1 MAEEI
6 VETTDQAEVQPETE
20 EVKNTETAGENR
32 KEGGR
37 NPRRSRKDRENRRQE
52 KPSDGLEKRMITL
65 NPISKVTKGGKT
77 LRYDA
82 LMVVGDKNGKVGI
95 GLAKAL
101 DVTQAIEKA
110 TLVAKKHMI
119 NVCVEGTTIPHEVI
133 GKFGTTKVIMM
144 PSPEGK
150 GIIAGGAVR
159 DVVELAGIKDITTKL
174 YGSNNPVN
182 CVKATFEGLKALR
195 SAEKIAALRGKTVEE
210 IR

>member
-1 MAEEI
+1 MAEEVI
-6 VETTDQAEVQPETE
+6 ETKVEEAVEVEANAEN
-20 EVKNTETAGENR
+20 K
-32 KEGGR
+32 KESGKANGR
-37 NPRRSRKDRENRRQE
+37 RPRRENRRPE
-52 KPSDGLEKRMITL
+52 KVSDGLEKRMVHL
-65 NPISKVTKGGKT
+65 NPITKVTKGGKT
-77 LRYDA
+77 MRYDA
-82 LMVVGDKNGKVGI
+82 LMVVGDKNGRVGI

-119 NVCVEGTTIPHEVI
+119 NVCIDGTTIPHDII

-159 DVVELAGIKDITTKL
+159 DVVELAGVRDITTKL
-174 YGSNNPVN
+174 YGSNNPIN

-195 SAEKIAALRGKTVEE
+195 SAQQIAALRGKTVEE

>member
-6 VETTDQAEVQPETE
+6 EVKVEETAEVAVETSENKKESTG
-20 EVKNTETAGENR
+20 KTAR
-32 KEGGR
+32 R
-37 NPRRSRKDRENRRQE
+37 PRRDSRRPE
-52 KPSDGLEKRMITL
+52 KVSDGLEKRMVSL
-65 NPISKVTKGGKT
+65 NPITKVTKGGKT
-77 LRYDA
+77 MRYDA

-95 GLAKAL
+95 GLAKAN
-101 DVTQAIEKA
+101 DVTNAIEKA
-110 TLVAKKHMI
+110 TLAAKKNMVS
-119 NVCVEGTTIPHEVI
+119 VCVDGTTIPHDII

-144 PSPEGK
+144 PSSEGK

-195 SAEKIAALRGKTVEE
+195 SAEEIAALRGKKVEE

>member
-1 MAEEI
+1 MSEELETKVENAETI
-6 VETTDQAEVQPETE
+6 ETAEVVAP
-20 EVKNTETAGENR
+20 AEN
-32 KEGGR
+32 KKDAKG
-37 NPRRSRKDRENRRQE
+37 SRKPRRENRRPE
-52 KPSDGLEKRMITL
+52 RVSDGLEKRMVSL
-65 NPISKVTKGGKT
+65 NPITKVTKGGKT
-77 LRYDA
+77 MRYDA

-110 TLVAKKHMI
+110 TLVAKKNMI
-119 NVCVEGTTIPHEVI
+119 NVCIDGTTIPHDII

-144 PSPEGK
+144 PSQEGK

-182 CVKATFEGLKALR
+182 CVKATFEGLRALR
-195 SAEKIAALRGKTVEE
+195 TAEQIAALRGKKVEE

>member
-6 VETTDQAEVQPETE
+6 EVKTEETAEVAVEA
-20 EVKNTETAGENR
+20 TETAENK
-32 KEGGR
+32 KESANKSGR
-37 NPRRSRKDRENRRQE
+37 RPRRENRRPE
-52 KPSDGLEKRMITL
+52 KVSDGLEKRMVNL
-65 NPISKVTKGGKT
+65 NAISKVTKGGKT
-77 LRYDA
+77 MRYDA

-101 DVTQAIEKA
+101 DVTMAIEKA
-110 TLVAKKHMI
+110 TLVAKKNMI
-119 NVCVEGTTIPHEVI
+119 NVCIDGTTIPHDVI

-174 YGSNNPVN
+174 YGSNNPLN

-195 SAEKIAALRGKTVEE
+195 TAEQIASLRGKKVEE

>member
-1 MAEEI
+1 MSEELETKVENAEAS
-6 VETTDQAEVQPETE
+6 ETAEVVAP
-20 EVKNTETAGENR
+20 AEN
-32 KEGGR
+32 KKDAKG
-37 NPRRSRKDRENRRQE
+37 SRKPRRENRRPE
-52 KPSDGLEKRMITL
+52 RVSDGLEKRMVSL
-65 NPISKVTKGGKT
+65 NPITKVTKGGKT
-77 LRYDA
+77 MRYDA

-101 DVTQAIEKA
+101 DVTNAIEKA
-110 TLVAKKHMI
+110 TLLAKKNMI
-119 NVCVEGTTIPHEVI
+119 SVCIDGTTIPHDII

-144 PSPEGK
+144 PSAEGK

-195 SAEKIAALRGKTVEE
+195 TAEQIAALRGKKVEE
-210 IR
+210 IMIH

>member
-1 MAEEI
+1 MAEELETKVEETVEATEVSEN
-6 VETTDQAEVQPETE
+6 VETAEN
-20 EVKNTETAGENR
+20 K
-32 KEGGR
+32 KEANGR
-37 NPRRSRKDRENRRQE
+37 ARRPRRDGNRRPE
-52 KPSDGLEKRMITL
+52 KVSDGLEKRMVNL
-65 NPISKVTKGGKT
+65 NAISKVTKGGKT

-110 TLVAKKHMI
+110 TLVAKKNMI
-119 NVCVEGTTIPHEVI
+119 NVCIDGTTIPHDII

-144 PSPEGK
+144 AAKEGK
-150 GIIAGGAVR
+150 GIIAGGVVR

-182 CVKATFEGLKALR
+182 CVKAAFEGLKSLR
-195 SAEKIAALRGKTVEE
+195 TAEEIAALRGKTVDE

>member
-1 MAEEI
+1 MAEEL
-6 VETTDQAEVQPETE
+6 EVKTE
-20 EVKNTETAGENR
+20 EVVETANEVNETENK
-32 KEGGR
+32 KESA
-37 NPRRSRKDRENRRQE
+37 NKPNSRRPKRENRRPE
-52 KPSDGLEKRMITL
+52 KVSDGLEKRMVNL
-65 NPISKVTKGGKT
+65 NAISKVTKGGKT

-119 NVCVEGTTIPHEVI
+119 SVCIDGTTIPHDVI

-144 PSPEGK
+144 PSKEGK

-182 CVKATFEGLKALR
+182 CVKATFEGLKSLR
-195 SAEKIAALRGKTVEE
+195 TAEQIAAIRGKTVEE

>member
-6 VETTDQAEVQPETE
+6 EAKAENAETTETE
-20 EVKNTETAGENR
+20 ATENVAENKKESGNKN
-32 KEGGR
+32 GR
-37 NPRRSRKDRENRRQE
+37 RPRRENRRPE
-52 KPSDGLEKRMITL
+52 KVSDGLEKRMVNL
-65 NPISKVTKGGKT
+65 NAISKVTKGGKT

-110 TLVAKKHMI
+110 TLVAKKNMI
-119 NVCVEGTTIPHEVI
+119 SVCIEGTTIPHDII
-133 GKFGTTKVIMM
+133 GKFGTTKVLMM
-144 PSPEGK
+144 PAVEGK

-159 DVVELAGIKDITTKL
+159 DVVELSGIKDITAKL

-195 SAEKIAALRGKTVEE
+195 SAEQIAAVRGKKVEDL
-210 IR
+210 R

>member
-6 VETTDQAEVQPETE
+6 EVKVEETAEVA
-20 EVKNTETAGENR
+20 EVAAEASENKKESAGKTAR
-32 KEGGR
+32 R
-37 NPRRSRKDRENRRQE
+37 PRRDSRRPE
-52 KPSDGLEKRMITL
+52 KVSDGLEKRMVSL
-65 NPISKVTKGGKT
+65 NPITKVTKGGKT
-77 LRYDA
+77 MRYDA

-95 GLAKAL
+95 GLAKAN
-101 DVTQAIEKA
+101 DVTNAIEKA
-110 TLVAKKHMI
+110 TLVAKKNMI
-119 NVCVEGTTIPHEVI
+119 SVCIDGTTIPHDII

-144 PSPEGK
+144 PSAEGK

-195 SAEKIAALRGKTVEE
+195 SAEQIAALRGKKVEE

>member
-1 MAEEI
+1 MAEELETK
-6 VETTDQAEVQPETE
+6 VEETSVEAEVKTD
-20 EVKNTETAGENR
+20 AENK
-32 KEGGR
+32 KESANKPNGR
-37 NPRRSRKDRENRRQE
+37 RPKRENRRPE
-52 KPSDGLEKRMITL
+52 KVSVGLEKRMVNL
-65 NPISKVTKGGKT
+65 NAISKVTKGGKT

-110 TLVAKKHMI
+110 TLVAKKNMI
-119 NVCVEGTTIPHEVI
+119 NVCINGTTIPHDVI

-144 PSPEGK
+144 PSKEGK
-150 GIIAGGAVR
+150 GIIAGGVVR

-195 SAEKIAALRGKTVEE
+195 TAEQIAALRGKTVEE
-210 IR
+210 IK

>member
-1 MAEEI
+1 MEEEVKTEN
-6 VETTDQAEVQPETE
+6 VETTETAEVQAVAETTAE
-20 EVKNTETAGENR
+20 TPAERKGGKNDRN
-32 KEGGR
+32 GR
-37 NPRRSRKDRENRRQE
+37 RPRRERPE
-52 KPSDGLEKRMITL
+52 KVSDGLEKRMVNL
-65 NPISKVTKGGKT
+65 NAISKVTKGGKT

-101 DVTQAIEKA
+101 DVTMAIEKA

-119 NVCVEGTTIPHEVI
+119 NVKLNGTTIPHDII
-133 GKFGTTKVIMM
+133 GKFGTTKVKMM
-144 PSPEGK
+144 PAPEGK

-159 DVVELAGIKDITTKL
+159 DVVELAGIRDIVAKL

-182 CVKATFEGLKALR
+182 CVKATFEGLKAMR
-195 SAEKIAALRGKTVEE
+195 TAEEIAALRGKTVEE

>member
-6 VETTDQAEVQPETE
+6 EVKVEETAEVVEAAAETE
-20 EVKNTETAGENR
+20 NK
-32 KEGGR
+32 KEANGKTSHR
-37 NPRRSRKDRENRRQE
+37 PRRDNRRPE
-52 KPSDGLEKRMITL
+52 KVSDGLEKRMVSL
-65 NPISKVTKGGKT
+65 NPITKVTKGGKT
-77 LRYDA
+77 MRYDA

-95 GLAKAL
+95 GLAKAN
-101 DVTQAIEKA
+101 DVTNAIEKA
-110 TLVAKKHMI
+110 TLVAKKNMI
-119 NVCVEGTTIPHEVI
+119 SVCIDGTTIPHDII
-133 GKFGTTKVIMM
+133 GKFGTTKVIML
-144 PSPEGK
+144 PSAEGK

-195 SAEKIAALRGKTVEE
+195 SAEQIAAIRGKKVEE

>member
-1 MAEEI
+1 MAEELETK
-6 VETTDQAEVQPETE
+6 VEETVVAE
-20 EVKNTETAGENR
+20 NTESTENKRENNRTR
-32 KEGGR
+32 K
-37 NPRRSRKDRENRRQE
+37 PRRDGNRRPE
-52 KPSDGLEKRMITL
+52 KVSDGLEKRMVNL
-65 NPISKVTKGGKT
+65 NAISKVTKGGKT
-77 LRYDA
+77 MRYDA

-95 GLAKAL
+95 GMAKAL

-119 NVCVEGTTIPHEVI
+119 TVCTDGTTIPHDII

-144 PSPEGK
+144 TAKEGK

-159 DVVELAGIKDITTKL
+159 DVVELAGIRDITTKL

-195 SAEKIAALRGKTVEE
+195 SAEQIASLRGKSVEE

>member
-1 MAEEI
+1 MSEELETK
-6 VETTDQAEVQPETE
+6 VENAEVVE
-20 EVKNTETAGENR
+20 NTEVVAPAEN
-32 KEGGR
+32 KKDAKG
-37 NPRRSRKDRENRRQE
+37 SRKPRRENRRPE
-52 KPSDGLEKRMITL
+52 KVSDGLEKRMVSL
-65 NPISKVTKGGKT
+65 NPITKVTKGGKT
-77 LRYDA
+77 MRYDA

-101 DVTQAIEKA
+101 DVTNAIEKA
-110 TLVAKKHMI
+110 TLVAKKNMI
-119 NVCVEGTTIPHEVI
+119 SVCIDGTTIPHDII

-144 PSPEGK
+144 PSAEGK

-195 SAEKIAALRGKTVEE
+195 SAEQIASLRGKSVEE

>member
-6 VETTDQAEVQPETE
+6 EVKVEETAEVVAEAAE
-20 EVKNTETAGENR
+20 NKKESAGKTA
-32 KEGGR
+32 
-37 NPRRSRKDRENRRQE
+37 RRPKRDNRRPE
-52 KPSDGLEKRMITL
+52 KVSDGLEKRMVSL
-65 NPISKVTKGGKT
+65 NPITKVTKGGKT
-77 LRYDA
+77 MRYDA

-95 GLAKAL
+95 GLAKAN
-101 DVTQAIEKA
+101 DVTNAIEKA
-110 TLVAKKHMI
+110 TLVAKKNMVSI
-119 NVCVEGTTIPHEVI
+119 CIDGTTIPHDII

-144 PSPEGK
+144 AASEGK

-195 SAEKIAALRGKTVEE
+195 SAEQIAAVRGKKVEE

>member
-6 VETTDQAEVQPETE
+6 
-20 EVKNTETAGENR
+20 EVKSEETAEATEVVAEATENK
-32 KEGGR
+32 KENAGKNSR
-37 NPRRSRKDRENRRQE
+37 RPRRDNRRPE
-52 KPSDGLEKRMITL
+52 KVSDGLEKRMVSL
-65 NPISKVTKGGKT
+65 NPITKVTKGGKT
-77 LRYDA
+77 MRYDA
-82 LMVVGDKNGKVGI
+82 LMVAGDKNGRVGI
-95 GLAKAL
+95 GLAKAN
-101 DVTQAIEKA
+101 DVTMAIEKA

-119 NVCVEGTTIPHEVI
+119 NVCIDETTIPHDII

-195 SAEKIAALRGKTVEE
+195 SAEQIAALRGKKVEE

>member
-1 MAEEI
+1 MAE
-6 VETTDQAEVQPETE
+6 VE
-20 EVKNTETAGENR
+20 EVKEVNETVEAPVEEAAAPAEKANKRDFSNKPNGKRPR
-32 KEGGR
+32 K
-37 NPRRSRKDRENRRQE
+37 NDHARE
-52 KPSDGLEKRMITL
+52 KVSDGLEKRMINL
-65 NPISKVTKGGKT
+65 NAISKVTKGGKT

-101 DVTQAIEKA
+101 DVTMAIEKA
-110 TLVAKKHMI
+110 TLVAKKNMI
-119 NVCVEGTTIPHEVI
+119 NVCIDGTTIPHDII

-144 PSPEGK
+144 PAVEGK

-182 CVKATFEGLKALR
+182 CVKAAFEGLKAMR
-195 SAEKIAALRGKTVEE
+195 TAEQIAALRGKTVEE

>member
-1 MAEEI
+1 MAEELETK
-6 VETTDQAEVQPETE
+6 VEETVEATEVAENVES
-20 EVKNTETAGENR
+20 AENKKEANGRAR
-32 KEGGR
+32 K
-37 NPRRSRKDRENRRQE
+37 PRRDGNRRPE
-52 KPSDGLEKRMITL
+52 KVSDGLEKRMVNL
-65 NPISKVTKGGKT
+65 NAISKVTKGGKT

-110 TLVAKKHMI
+110 TLVAKKNMI
-119 NVCVEGTTIPHEVI
+119 NVRIDGTTIPHDVI

-144 PSPEGK
+144 AAKEGK
-150 GIIAGGAVR
+150 GIIAGGVVR

-182 CVKATFEGLKALR
+182 CVKAAFEGLKALR
-195 SAEKIAALRGKTVEE
+195 TAEEIAALRGKSVDE

>member
-6 VETTDQAEVQPETE
+6 LEKTEQAVAEPVAEEAQAAEAATE
-20 EVKNTETAGENR
+20 NK
-32 KEGGR
+32 KESGR
-37 NPRRSRKDRENRRQE
+37 GSRKPRRENRRPE
-52 KPSDGLEKRMITL
+52 RVSDGLEKRMINL
-65 NPISKVTKGGKT
+65 NAISKVTKGGKT

-82 LMVVGDKNGKVGI
+82 LMVVGDRNGKVGI

-101 DVTQAIEKA
+101 DVTMAIEKA
-110 TLVAKKHMI
+110 TLVAKKNMI
-119 NVCVEGTTIPHEVI
+119 NVCIDGTTLPHDVI
-133 GKFGTTKVIMM
+133 GKFGTTKVLMM

-195 SAEKIAALRGKTVEE
+195 TVEQIAAIRGKKVEE

>member
-6 VETTDQAEVQPETE
+6 EVNSQPVAEEAKTAEPAVENKKEF
-20 EVKNTETAGENR
+20 KNSR
-32 KEGGR
+32 R
-37 NPRRSRKDRENRRQE
+37 PRRDGHRAE
-52 KPSDGLEKRMITL
+52 KVSDGLEKRMVSL

-77 LRYDA
+77 MRYDA

-110 TLVAKKHMI
+110 TLVAKKNMI
-119 NVCVEGTTIPHEVI
+119 NVCMDGTTIPHDII

-144 PSPEGK
+144 PSQEGK

-195 SAEKIAALRGKTVEE
+195 TAEQIAALRGKSVDE

>member
-1 MAEEI
+1 MSEELETKVENAEASEA
-6 VETTDQAEVQPETE
+6 AEVVAP
-20 EVKNTETAGENR
+20 AEN
-32 KEGGR
+32 KKDAKG
-37 NPRRSRKDRENRRQE
+37 SRKPRRENRRPE
-52 KPSDGLEKRMITL
+52 KVSDGLEKRMVSL
-65 NPISKVTKGGKT
+65 NPITKVTKGGKT
-77 LRYDA
+77 MRYDA

-110 TLVAKKHMI
+110 TLVAKKNMI
-119 NVCVEGTTIPHEVI
+119 NVCIDGTTIPHDII

-144 PSPEGK
+144 PSQEGK

-195 SAEKIAALRGKTVEE
+195 SAEQIAALRGKKVEE

>member
-6 VETTDQAEVQPETE
+6 KVNDSE
-20 EVKNTETAGENR
+20 EVVEEAKTAENTTENKKEFKNSR
-32 KEGGR
+32 R
-37 NPRRSRKDRENRRQE
+37 PRRDNHRAE
-52 KPSDGLEKRMITL
+52 KVSDGLEKRMVSL

-77 LRYDA
+77 MRYDA

-110 TLVAKKHMI
+110 TLVAKKNMI
-119 NVCVEGTTIPHEVI
+119 SVCMDGTTIPHDII

-144 PSPEGK
+144 PSQEGK

-195 SAEKIAALRGKTVEE
+195 TAEQIAALRGKSVEE

>member
-1 MAEEI
+1 MAEELETK
-6 VETTDQAEVQPETE
+6 VENTEAVEAKAETE
-20 EVKNTETAGENR
+20 NK
-32 KEGGR
+32 KESANKSGR
-37 NPRRSRKDRENRRQE
+37 RPRRENRRPE
-52 KPSDGLEKRMITL
+52 KVSDGLEKRMVNL
-65 NPISKVTKGGKT
+65 NAISKVTKGGKT

-82 LMVVGDKNGKVGI
+82 LMVVGDRNGKVGI

-110 TLVAKKHMI
+110 TLVAKKNMI
-119 NVCVEGTTIPHEVI
+119 TVCTNGTTIPHDII

-144 PSPEGK
+144 PSKEGK

-159 DVVELAGIKDITTKL
+159 DVVELSGIKDITTKL

-195 SAEKIAALRGKTVEE
+195 SAEQIAALRGKTVEE

>member
-6 VETTDQAEVQPETE
+6 EVKTVETTEAVE
-20 EVKNTETAGENR
+20 EVKTEATTENK
-32 KEGGR
+32 KESGR
-37 NPRRSRKDRENRRQE
+37 NSRRPRRDNHRQE
-52 KPSDGLEKRMITL
+52 KVSDGLEKRMVYL
-65 NPISKVTKGGKT
+65 NPITKVTKGGKT
-77 LRYDA
+77 MRYDA

-110 TLVAKKHMI
+110 TLVAKKNMI
-119 NVCVEGTTIPHEVI
+119 NVCIDGTTLPHDVV
-133 GKFGTTKVIMM
+133 GKFGTTKVLMM

-159 DVVELAGIKDITTKL
+159 VVVELAGIRDITTKL

-195 SAEKIAALRGKTVEE
+195 SAETIAALRGKTVEE

>member
-6 VETTDQAEVQPETE
+6 EVKTVETEAQVEAQAEVP
-20 EVKNTETAGENR
+20 AENK
-32 KEGGR
+32 KESGR
-37 NPRRSRKDRENRRQE
+37 NSRRPRRDNHRQE
-52 KPSDGLEKRMITL
+52 KVSDGLEKRMVYL
-65 NPISKVTKGGKT
+65 NPITKVTKGGKT
-77 LRYDA
+77 MRYDA

-110 TLVAKKHMI
+110 TLVAKKNMI
-119 NVCVEGTTIPHEVI
+119 NVCIDGTTLPHDVV
-133 GKFGTTKVIMM
+133 GKFGTTKVLMM

-159 DVVELAGIKDITTKL
+159 VVVELAGIRDITTKL

-195 SAEKIAALRGKTVEE
+195 SAETIAALRGKTVEE

>member
-6 VETTDQAEVQPETE
+6 VEKTE
-20 EVKNTETAGENR
+20 ETVNATVTEETQSTEAVTENKKESGRGR
-32 KEGGR
+32 K
-37 NPRRSRKDRENRRQE
+37 PRRENRRPE
-52 KPSDGLEKRMITL
+52 RVSDGLEKRMINL
-65 NPISKVTKGGKT
+65 NAISKVTKGGKT

-110 TLVAKKHMI
+110 TLVAKKNMI
-119 NVCVEGTTIPHEVI
+119 SVCIDGTTIPHDAI
-133 GKFGTTKVIMM
+133 GKFGTTKVLML

-159 DVVELAGIKDITTKL
+159 DVVELAGIRDITTKL

-182 CVKATFEGLKALR
+182 CVKATFEGLKAMR
-195 SAEKIAALRGKTVEE
+195 TAEQIAAARGKKVEE

>member
-1 MAEEI
+1 MSEELETKVENAETI
-6 VETTDQAEVQPETE
+6 ETAEVVAP
-20 EVKNTETAGENR
+20 AEN
-32 KEGGR
+32 KKDAKG
-37 NPRRSRKDRENRRQE
+37 SRKPRRENRRPE
-52 KPSDGLEKRMITL
+52 RVSDGLEKRMVSL
-65 NPISKVTKGGKT
+65 NPITKVTKGGKT
-77 LRYDA
+77 MRYDA

-101 DVTQAIEKA
+101 DVTNAIEKA
-110 TLVAKKHMI
+110 TLLAKKNMI
-119 NVCVEGTTIPHEVI
+119 SVCIDGTTIPHDII

-195 SAEKIAALRGKTVEE
+195 SAEQIAALRGKKVEE

>member
-6 VETTDQAEVQPETE
+6 EVKAVETAEVVAEAQPAEA
-20 EVKNTETAGENR
+20 VNENK
-32 KEGGR
+32 KESGR
-37 NPRRSRKDRENRRQE
+37 NSRRPRRDNHRQE
-52 KPSDGLEKRMITL
+52 KVSDGLEKRMVYL
-65 NPISKVTKGGKT
+65 NPITKVTKGGKT
-77 LRYDA
+77 MRYDA
-82 LMVVGDKNGKVGI
+82 LMVVGDKKGRVGI

-110 TLVAKKHMI
+110 TLVAKKNMI
-119 NVCVEGTTIPHEVI
+119 NVCIDGTTIPHDVI
-133 GKFGTTKVIMM
+133 GKFGTTKVLMM

-159 DVVELAGIKDITTKL
+159 VVVELAGIKDITTKL

-182 CVKATFEGLKALR
+182 CVKATFEGLQALR
-195 SAEKIAALRGKTVEE
+195 SAETIAALRGKTVEE

>member
-6 VETTDQAEVQPETE
+6 VEKTE
-20 EVKNTETAGENR
+20 ETVNQTVAEETQSAEAVTENKKESGRGR
-32 KEGGR
+32 K
-37 NPRRSRKDRENRRQE
+37 PRRENRRPE
-52 KPSDGLEKRMITL
+52 RVSDGLEKRMINL
-65 NPISKVTKGGKT
+65 NAISKVTKGGKT

-110 TLVAKKHMI
+110 TLVAKKNMI
-119 NVCVEGTTIPHEVI
+119 SVCIDGTTIPHDMV
-133 GKFGTTKVIMM
+133 GKFGTTKVLML

-182 CVKATFEGLKALR
+182 CVKATFEGLKAMR
-195 SAEKIAALRGKTVEE
+195 TAEQIAAARGKKVEE

>member
-1 MAEEI
+1 MAEEL
-6 VETTDQAEVQPETE
+6 EVKTE
-20 EVKNTETAGENR
+20 EVVETANEVNETENK
-32 KEGGR
+32 KESA
-37 NPRRSRKDRENRRQE
+37 NKPNSRRPKRENRRPE
-52 KPSDGLEKRMITL
+52 KVSDGLEKRMVNL
-65 NPISKVTKGGKT
+65 NAISKVTKGGKT

-119 NVCVEGTTIPHEVI
+119 SVCIDGTTIPHDVI

-144 PSPEGK
+144 PSREGK

-182 CVKATFEGLKALR
+182 CVKATFEGLKSLR
-195 SAEKIAALRGKTVEE
+195 TAEQIAAIRGKTVEE

>member
-1 MAEEI
+1 MSEELETKVENAETI
-6 VETTDQAEVQPETE
+6 ETAEVVAP
-20 EVKNTETAGENR
+20 AEN
-32 KEGGR
+32 KKDAKG
-37 NPRRSRKDRENRRQE
+37 SRKPRRENRRPE
-52 KPSDGLEKRMITL
+52 RVSDGLEKRMVSL
-65 NPISKVTKGGKT
+65 NPITKVTKGGKT
-77 LRYDA
+77 MRYDA

-101 DVTQAIEKA
+101 DVTNAIEKA
-110 TLVAKKHMI
+110 TLLAKKNMI
-119 NVCVEGTTIPHEVI
+119 SVCIDGTTIPHDII

-144 PSPEGK
+144 PSQEGK

-195 SAEKIAALRGKTVEE
+195 SAEQIAALRGKKVEE

>member
-6 VETTDQAEVQPETE
+6 EVKVEETTEVAAETE
-20 EVKNTETAGENR
+20 NKKESAGKSAR
-32 KEGGR
+32 R
-37 NPRRSRKDRENRRQE
+37 PRRENRRPE
-52 KPSDGLEKRMITL
+52 RVSDGLEKRMVNL
-65 NPISKVTKGGKT
+65 NAISKVTKGGKT

-110 TLVAKKHMI
+110 TLVAKKNMI
-119 NVCVEGTTIPHEVI
+119 SVCIDGTTIPHDII

-144 PSPEGK
+144 PSKEGK

-195 SAEKIAALRGKTVEE
+195 TAEQIAALRGKTVDE

>member
-1 MAEEI
+1 MSEELETK
-6 VETTDQAEVQPETE
+6 VEAEVVENA
-20 EVKNTETAGENR
+20 EVVAPAEN
-32 KEGGR
+32 KKDAKG
-37 NPRRSRKDRENRRQE
+37 SRKPRRENRRPE
-52 KPSDGLEKRMITL
+52 KVSDGLEKRMVSL
-65 NPISKVTKGGKT
+65 NPITKVTKGGKT
-77 LRYDA
+77 MRYDA
-82 LMVVGDKNGKVGI
+82 LMVVGDRNGKVGI

-110 TLVAKKHMI
+110 TLVAKKNMI
-119 NVCVEGTTIPHEVI
+119 NVCIDGTTIPHDII

-195 SAEKIAALRGKTVEE
+195 SAEQIAALRGKKVEE

>member
-6 VETTDQAEVQPETE
+6 EVKAVETAETVE
-20 EVKNTETAGENR
+20 EVKTEATTENKKNSR
-32 KEGGR
+32 R
-37 NPRRSRKDRENRRQE
+37 PRRDNHRQE
-52 KPSDGLEKRMITL
+52 KVSDGLEKRMVHL

-82 LMVVGDKNGKVGI
+82 LMVVGDRNGRVGI

-110 TLVAKKHMI
+110 TLVAKKNMI
-119 NVCVEGTTIPHEVI
+119 NVKIDNTTIPHDIV
-133 GKFGTTKVIMM
+133 GKFGTTKVLMM

-150 GIIAGGAVR
+150 GIIAGGVVR

-195 SAEKIAALRGKTVEE
+195 SAEQIAAIRGKSVEE

>member
-1 MAEEI
+1 MAEELEVKAEEV
-6 VETTDQAEVQPETE
+6 VETANEVNETE
-20 EVKNTETAGENR
+20 NK
-32 KEGGR
+32 KESA
-37 NPRRSRKDRENRRQE
+37 NKPNSRRPKRENRRPE
-52 KPSDGLEKRMITL
+52 KVSDGLEKRMVNL
-65 NPISKVTKGGKT
+65 NAISKVTKGGKT

-82 LMVVGDKNGKVGI
+82 LMVVGDRNGKVGI

-119 NVCVEGTTIPHEVI
+119 SVCIDGTTIPHDVI

-144 PSPEGK
+144 PSKEGK

-182 CVKATFEGLKALR
+182 CVKATFEGLKSLR
-195 SAEKIAALRGKTVEE
+195 TAEQIAAIRGKTVEE